1 MKIKC
6 KQCDDIIENK
16 EIDKEIW
23 CSCKNIGFFN
33 DYILYGNK
41 NKLKEKSYEDLIP
54 KKSLE
59 EVVNELNKLE
69 NNWTESYEDK
79 IFLCRN
85 NIKI

>member
-6 KQCDDIIENK
+6 KQCDSIIENK
-16 EIDKEIW
+16 NINKEIW
-23 CSCKNIGFFN
+23 CSCKNIGIFN

-41 NKLKEKSYEDLIP
+41 NKLKEKSYEDLTP

-69 NNWTESYEDK
+69 NN
-79 IFLCRN
+79 
-85 NIKI
+85 

>member
-6 KQCDDIIENK
+6 KQCDNIIENK
-16 EIDKEIW
+16 EFNEEIW
-23 CSCKNIGFFN
+23 CSCKSIGLFN

-41 NKLKEKSYEDLIP
+41 NKLKEKSYEDLTP

-69 NNWTESYEDK
+69 NN
-79 IFLCRN
+79 
-85 NIKI
+85 

>member
-6 KQCDDIIENK
+6 KQCDDILVNK
-16 EIDKEIW
+16 ELNKEIW
-23 CSCKNIGFFN
+23 CSCKNIGVFN
-33 DYILYGNK
+33 DYILYVNK

-69 NNWTESYEDK
+69 NK
-79 IFLCRN
+79 
-85 NIKI
+85 

>member
-6 KQCDDIIENK
+6 KQCNDILENK
-16 EIDKEIW
+16 ELNKEIW
-23 CSCKNIGFFN
+23 CSCKNIGIFN
-33 DYILYGNK
+33 DYILYGNR

-69 NNWTESYEDK
+69 NS
-79 IFLCRN
+79 
-85 NIKI
+85 

>member
-16 EIDKEIW
+16 EINKEIW
-23 CSCKNIGFFN
+23 CSCSNIGIFN

-41 NKLKEKSYEDLIP
+41 NKLKEKNYEDLTP

-69 NNWTESYEDK
+69 NN
-79 IFLCRN
+79 
-85 NIKI
+85 

>member
-6 KQCDDIIENK
+6 KQCDDILENK
-16 EIDKEIW
+16 ELNKEIW
-23 CSCKNIGFFN
+23 CSCKSIGLFN

-41 NKLKEKSYEDLIP
+41 NKLKEKSYEDLTS

-69 NNWTESYEDK
+69 NN
-79 IFLCRN
+79 
-85 NIKI
+85 

>member
-16 EIDKEIW
+16 EFNKEIW
-23 CSCKNIGFFN
+23 CSCKNIGIFN

-41 NKLKEKSYEDLIP
+41 NKLKENSYEDLTT

-69 NNWTESYEDK
+69 NN
-79 IFLCRN
+79 
-85 NIKI
+85 

>member
-6 KQCDDIIENK
+6 KQCDDILENK
-16 EIDKEIW
+16 EVNKEIW
-23 CSCKNIGFFN
+23 CSCKNIGIFN

-41 NKLKEKSYEDLIP
+41 NNLKEKSFIDLSP

-69 NNWTESYEDK
+69 NN
-79 IFLCRN
+79 
-85 NIKI
+85 